1 MEKNLIS
8 LILIITLITL
18 SKSDENLC
26 DTLIK
31 ESSSEGDLISKIE
44 SNIKN
49 LKKNSSLC
57 IKSLLKTSHYKSLE
71 NYVKLLNKNGVKF
84 RENLS
89 NSINEIQNELEQ
101 IMKENRFQE
110 ENYKIISPAFQWAQ
124 SLSHI
129 YIDVKFSFR
138 LDSPG
143 CLEINNLNI
152 EINDNKINLIGTCTL
167 DDSPIK
173 FELNLDCL
181 HSFDKDKSEFKIPT
195 QGRYH
200 LFLKKKE
207 NKYWERLLSDEKL
220 NISNMKIWYEMKNKY
235 SHELK
240 EFEKNNDDDDEKS
253 FEDIEKEYLER
264 KKKKKNKK
272 KKKKN
277 KDEKADL

>member
-8 LILIITLITL
+8 LIILLALITL
-18 SKSDENLC
+18 SKTEESLC

-71 NYVKLLNKNGVKF
+71 NYVKLLNKNGIKF

-101 IMKENRFQE
+101 IMKENKFQE

-143 CLEINNLNI
+143 CLEINNLNT
-152 EINDNKINLIGTCTL
+152 EINDNKIYLTGTCIL

-173 FELNLDCL
+173 FELNLNCL
-181 HSFDKDKSEFKIPT
+181 NSFDKDLSEFKIPT

-220 NISNMKIWYEMKNKY
+220 SISNMKIWYEMKNKY

-240 EFEKNNDDDDEKS
+240 EFEKQNDDDDEKS
-253 FEDIEKEYLER
+253 FEDIEREYLER

-277 KDEKADL
+277 KDEKGDL

>member
-1 MEKNLIS
+1 MGKALIS
-8 LILIITLITL
+8 IIIIFSIITL
-18 SKSDENLC
+18 SKTEESLC

-71 NYVKLLNKNGVKF
+71 NYVKLLNKNGIKF

-101 IMKENRFQE
+101 IMKENKFQE

-143 CLEINNLNI
+143 CLEINNLNT
-152 EINDNKINLIGTCTL
+152 EINDNKIYLTGTCIL

-173 FELNLDCL
+173 FELNLNCL
-181 HSFDKDKSEFKIPT
+181 NSFDKDLSEFKIPT

-220 NISNMKIWYEMKNKY
+220 SISNMKIWYEMKNKY

-240 EFEKNNDDDDEKS
+240 EFEKQNDDDDEKS
-253 FEDIEKEYLER
+253 FEDIEREYLER
-264 KKKKKNKK
+264 KKKKKNRK

-277 KDEKADL
+277 KDEKGDL

>member
-1 MEKNLIS
+1 MEKNLVS

-57 IKSLLKTSHYKSLE
+57 IKSLLKTSHYESLE
-71 NYVKLLNKNGVKF
+71 NYVKLLNKNGIKF

-101 IMKENRFQE
+101 IMKENKFQE

-220 NISNMKIWYEMKNKY
+220 SISNMKIWYEMKNKY